1 VSSSI
6 RVVGVAR
13 ARTSDPRHPLARR
26 AAPALLLALVLLALD
41 LLAAIGGTPAT
52 ARAAQTGGSCVGGWQ
67 EMPIPDGTFIST
79 PFDIVS
85 RDGEPAWILGGA
97 ATGILALRWDGS
109 AWLRAGTSDGGHRGL
124 VGGTLLGDDLV
135 LGVGYYRKVVGEGD
149 GSMEPISGRLASTFW
164 KAIAVPDPAGP
175 RAMLADVTALP
186 DGGAWAVGTRLE
198 NGLLRAYA
206 VRRSGPRWVAKD
218 PFGGAGGLTAVERA
232 PDGAIWAVGWRGTGR
247 GVPRPA
253 IVRHDGKAWRAV
265 DVPALPDGV
274 AVLTDLA
281 FRDAGDGYAV
291 GYLAAKGSDVHRAV
305 LLRWDGRRWKRQA
318 LPWADQGAALPRSI
332 AVGADG
338 TVWVAGAQPANDQR
352 ETRGFVAR
360 RVAGQ
365 WSLDVLGVP
374 AGVRSEVMAVATTP
388 RGALITASVAA
399 SLLIMETCASGTATA
414 RAREGGT
421 RLKVSRMQARR
432 RTARAEAAEDWHGG
446 PPVGNAVFV
455 PAGDERDRLGKPVAP
470 VGFVLEDRAAAT
482 GLAQTTET
490 FGGFATDF
498 DGNGYRD
505 VFYSRHGGVLPRLA
519 MGGPGGFSDA
529 PTSAF
534 SPVDRHGCDS
544 ADVDRDGNRDIL
556 CSVGAQRGKAIRRN
570 ELSLAPD
577 KPDGRLVTG
586 ALGLSDPLGRG
597 RHVAFIRLDGDAW
610 PDVFIGNAPDR
621 DDGLPGSNRFYRNAR
636 GTFVPAP
643 AVGLDTAHGTLCVDV
658 GDVDGD
664 GDEDLAYCS
673 AYDFGRRAAGLRL
686 LHNRGGRLV
695 DVTASL
701 GIRPIGDIDVSFAD
715 VDGDGLRDL
724 IQLAPN
730 LVRVSRATRSGY
742 RTSFEARTS
751 AAVALAAGDVNGDG
765 RADLYI
771 ARGSDDRNSKD
782 LLLISE
788 RGGRAF
794 TSVRLPHTYEGRAD
808 DVIALDHD
816 LNGFADFV
824 VLNGRRIPGPVQLIA
839 AYPG

>member
-1 VSSSI
+1 
-6 RVVGVAR
+6 
-13 ARTSDPRHPLARR
+13 
-26 AAPALLLALVLLALD
+26 
-41 LLAAIGGTPAT
+41 
-52 ARAAQTGGSCVGGWQ
+52 
-67 EMPIPDGTFIST
+67 
-79 PFDIVS
+79 
-85 RDGEPAWILGGA
+85 
-97 ATGILALRWDGS
+97 
-109 AWLRAGTSDGGHRGL
+109 
-124 VGGTLLGDDLV
+124 
-135 LGVGYYRKVVGEGD
+135 
-149 GSMEPISGRLASTFW
+149 
-164 KAIAVPDPAGP
+164 
-175 RAMLADVTALP
+175 
-186 DGGAWAVGTRLE
+186 
-198 NGLLRAYA
+198 
-206 VRRSGPRWVAKD
+206 
-218 PFGGAGGLTAVERA
+218 
-232 PDGAIWAVGWRGTGR
+232 
-247 GVPRPA
+247 
-253 IVRHDGKAWRAV
+253 
-265 DVPALPDGV
+265 
-274 AVLTDLA
+274 
-281 FRDAGDGYAV
+281 
-291 GYLAAKGSDVHRAV
+291 
-305 LLRWDGRRWKRQA
+305 
-318 LPWADQGAALPRSI
+318 
-332 AVGADG
+332 
-338 TVWVAGAQPANDQR
+338 
-352 ETRGFVAR
+352 
-360 RVAGQ
+360 
-365 WSLDVLGVP
+365 
-374 AGVRSEVMAVATTP
+374 
-388 RGALITASVAA
+388 
-399 SLLIMETCASGTATA
+399 METCASGTATA